1 MIAQPMRAATDDA
14 LTSSSST
21 GPVRRK
27 RRHTDQG
34 LFRGGT
40 KSVPESAN
48 VSEDEESSDED
59 DGPAPFLRDVA
70 GGIGGM
76 SGTPHTTADEMVMS
90 PDGETKEVEMQ
101 TLDALNDTLVNP
113 DFTPGSSLSE
123 VTDSSQTWS
132 SGVDTPVH
140 SSAWSTVTNA
150 ALLMSSHLSVNSSH
164 HNIFYLY
171 EFVYAMAAV
180 KDMCELLLINC

>member
-14 LTSSSST
+14 LASSSST

-59 DGPAPFLRDVA
+59 DGPAPFLRDVVV
-70 GGIGGM
+70 GGM

-132 SGVDTPVH
+132 SGVNTPVH

-150 ALLMSSHLSVNSSH
+150 TSPTSSHLTVNSSLY
-164 HNIFYLY
+164 NIFYLY
-171 EFVYAMAAV
+171 ESVCHGCSGRHV
-180 KDMCELLLINC
+180 